1 MAVTTPSDTELLHQA
16 RRGDPG
22 AFTGLYA
29 RHWAAALRLA
39 HSYGAGADAEDLV
52 NDAFERVMGAVRRG
66 GGPEGAFRPYLYVTL
81 RHLAMER
88 CSRPHHVPLDA
99 VPESVIAV
107 SGLPALD
114 VADRGMIAQAFSD
127 LPDRWQAVLWQIAV
141 EGRRPR
147 DVARA
152 TGMRANSV
160 SVLAHRARERL
171 RETYLQ
177 AHVGAGVPD
186 LCMPYRRR
194 LGAYVRGG
202 LSRRQRAAA
211 DEHVAACESCGRLV
225 AELDDVNRL
234 LARAVLPAF
243 ALGGGQG
250 LALGAGTAG
259 TAGLS
264 AAAAPAA
271 SGAASTGGAVGVGFG
286 VGAKVAAVAVAVV
299 GLVALVPHDVG
310 PLGDDPPTVEAV
322 GPAGPVDQDTASTS
336 APLPQPPVAATDP
349 TTLPAGG
356 VPPGATQAPA
366 APGPGEGPEPAVA
379 ADLDVGLPAADVQV
393 SADVEV
399 GLETGIAVDA
409 SWTVG
414 PVGTGTLA
422 VAVANSGHAALVD
435 GEIVVD
441 LSPGAHATTLL
452 GTGCDASDPPL
463 LDLGLSLLRR
473 LTCRIDDVAAQSGV
487 GVTIP
492 LAVVGPDQLATVS
505 VRRAPEVLAT
515 AVVPLAQ
522 G

>member
-1 MAVTTPSDTELLHQA
+1 
-16 RRGDPG
+16 
-22 AFTGLYA
+22 
-29 RHWAAALRLA
+29 
-39 HSYGAGADAEDLV
+39 
-52 NDAFERVMGAVRRG
+52 MGV
-66 GGPEGAFRPYLYVTL
+66 
-81 RHLAMER
+81 
-88 CSRPHHVPLDA
+88 
-99 VPESVIAV
+99 
-107 SGLPALD
+107 
-114 VADRGMIAQAFSD
+114 
-127 LPDRWQAVLWQIAV
+127 
-141 EGRRPR
+141 
-147 DVARA
+147 
-152 TGMRANSV
+152 
-160 SVLAHRARERL
+160 
-171 RETYLQ
+171 
-177 AHVGAGVPD
+177 GVPD

-211 DEHVAACESCGRLV
+211 DQHVAACESCGRLV

-356 VPPGATQAPA
+356 VPPGAGQAPA
-366 APGPGEGPEPAVA
+366 APGGDGTSGATPGAGEGPEPAVA
-379 ADLDVGLPAADVQV
+379 ADLEVGLPAADVQV

-414 PVGTGTLA
+414 PLGTGTLT
-422 VAVANSGHAALVD
+422 VAVANPGHAALVD

-473 LTCRIDDVAAQSGV
+473 LTCRIDEVAAQSGV

-505 VRRAPEVLAT
+505 LRRGSEVLAT